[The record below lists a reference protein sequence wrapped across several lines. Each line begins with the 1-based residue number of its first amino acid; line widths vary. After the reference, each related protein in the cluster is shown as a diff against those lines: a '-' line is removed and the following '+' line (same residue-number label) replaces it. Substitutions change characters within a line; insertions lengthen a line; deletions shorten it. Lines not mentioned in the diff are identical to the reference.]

1 MTKKAGSFKN
11 EVGKLLNEVGKLL
24 SDVGMFKY
32 HPGNVRCSIRVSG
45 KKRSFVFY
53 EVGKLFYQVMK
64 VGNAI
69 RKVPDHLGKIL
80 CVFGMFRN
88 EFRFIG

>member
-1 MTKKAGSFKN
+1 MLDHGFRKKW
-11 EVGKLLNEVGKLL
+11 
-24 SDVGMFKY
+24 
-32 HPGNVRCSIRVSG
+32 
-45 KKRSFVFY
+45 SFVFY